1 MGVWRL
7 VQGLFG
13 SPGQRALEGRLA
25 AAIAGRTALSQQIA
39 NVDTPGYHGADNPSF
54 QASMTAAVAEQ
65 LGGQVAGS
73 PAGPVPLVPPAGQ
86 VGPAPALVPLAAS
99 TGGGAVT
106 PDGNAMDFD
115 ALMVNLAKNDLDY
128 QSLTRQ
134 LQLTYKN
141 LSDAIDLGR

>member
-1 MGVWRL
+1 MWRL

-13 SPGQRALEGRLA
+13 SSGQRALEGRLA
-25 AAIAGRTALSQQIA
+25 AVIAGRTALSQQIA
-39 NVDTPGYHGADNPSF
+39 NIDTPGYNGTDNPSF

-65 LGGQVAGS
+65 LGGQVPGGAGG
-73 PAGPVPLVPPAGQ
+73 AVPLVPPAGQ
-86 VGPAPALVPLAAS
+86 AGPSPAMVPLAATS
-99 TGGGAVT
+99 GGGTVT
-106 PDGNAMDFD
+106 PDGNGMDFD
-115 ALMVNLAKNDLDY
+115 ALMANLAKNDLDY